1 MKHVKHFRTVVV
13 IFAEAKTRI
22 FFEETVL
29 SLRAGAKRQHYHISA
44 TAMRGEALPGKMKCS
59 HLRLPLIGL
68 ADADL
73 PGGRAQYF
81 LSPGR

>member
-1 MKHVKHFRTVVV
+1 MAALHLARQRLTSHGGGADV
-13 IFAEAKTRI
+13 I
-22 FFEETVL
+22 VL